1 MMKKIGKLLAL
12 SAMVIST
19 LFTAG
24 IPVSA
29 KEIAEVPVV
38 EEPAIASLSFDMDD
52 LQKHEK
58 TIVLEDGTEMTFGAE
73 PVMKD
78 SRALSGTWRIYGYNP
93 LASMEYYIV
102 LGPKG
107 KYTTIKST
115 YGLAITGRLSSFDNE
130 KINIER
136 RTETS
141 SSPAQ
146 VAGYAK
152 FNYLGNQW
160 VSVWQQSG
168 GVRAKIKNNKI
179 TTSLY

>member
-1 MMKKIGKLLAL
+1 
-12 SAMVIST
+12 
-19 LFTAG
+19 
-24 IPVSA
+24 
-29 KEIAEVPVV
+29 
-38 EEPAIASLSFDMDD
+38 
-52 LQKHEK
+52 
-58 TIVLEDGTEMTFGAE
+58 
-73 PVMKD
+73 
-78 SRALSGTWRIYGYNP
+78 
-93 LASMEYYIV
+93 MEYYIV
-102 LGPKG
+102 LGPNG

-168 GVRAKIKNNKI
+168 GVRAKIQNNEI